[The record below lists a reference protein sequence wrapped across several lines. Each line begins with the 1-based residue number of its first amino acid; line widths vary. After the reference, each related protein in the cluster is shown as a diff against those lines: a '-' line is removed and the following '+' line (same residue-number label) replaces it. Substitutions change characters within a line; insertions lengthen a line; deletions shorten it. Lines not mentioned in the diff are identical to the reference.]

1 MVKEFRFP
9 DLGEGVTEGEI
20 KKWLVKEGEAV
31 KKDQSIAE
39 VETDK
44 AVVEMPSPFSG
55 RMAKLNYPEGG
66 IVRVGEVLAVI
77 ADEAGAAPEVP
88 EKAEGSVSV
97 VGELPESD
105 GTVITSRPPAR
116 TADAAKGV
124 QATPAVRKLAKDMGI
139 DLGTVVGTGPGG
151 RITEADLKG
160 AAPAAPEEGAP
171 PPAGLKMQPKFDIYG
186 WIDRRPVRGIR
197 RSTAKH
203 MVEAQT
209 RQALVTTTEI
219 ADVTDLVGL
228 REKVKKYAEEVKG
241 VKLTYLPF
249 IIKAVVAAL
258 KKHPYLNSSMDEEA
272 GEIVLKKYYNMGI
285 AVATDEGLIVPV
297 IKSADQ
303 KEVFSLAQE
312 IKDLAEAAG
321 SRKIDLA
328 DLKGG
333 TFSITNYGVFGGIY
347 ATPIPN
353 YPEGAILGLGRIQDV
368 PWVKDGEVSIRKVL
382 YLSLTFDHRIM
393 DGAQAATFLND
404 LKMFLENP
412 ELPLMDP

>member
-20 KKWLVKEGEAV
+20 KKWLVKEGDAV

-55 RMAKLNYPEGG
+55 RMIKLNFPEGG

-77 ADEAGAAPEVP
+77 ADEAGAAPEMP
-88 EKAEGSVSV
+88 EKVKESVSV

-105 GTVITSRPPAR
+105 GTVISSKAPAR
-116 TADAAKGV
+116 AAGTAKGV
-124 QATPAVRKLAKDMGI
+124 QATPAVRKLAKDMDI
-139 DLGTVVGTGPGG
+139 DLGTVAGTGPGG
-151 RITEADLKG
+151 RITEDDLKG
-160 AAPAAPEEGAP
+160 AASAAPEEGAP
-171 PPAGLKMQPKFDIYG
+171 PTGLKMQPKFDIYG
-186 WIDRRPVRGIR
+186 WIDRQPVRGIR

-203 MVEAQT
+203 MIEAQT

-258 KKHPYLNSSMDEEA
+258 KKHPYLNASMDEDAE
-272 GEIVLKKYYNMGI
+272 EIVLKKYYNLGI
-285 AVATDEGLIVPV
+285 AVATGEGLIVPV

-303 KEVFSLAQE
+303 KEIFSLAQE
-312 IKDLAEAAG
+312 IKDLAEAAA

-353 YPEGAILGLGRIQDV
+353 YPEAAILGIGRIQDV
-368 PWVKDGEVSIRKVL
+368 PWVKEGEVSIRKVL

-412 ELPLMDP
+412 ELPLLDP

>member
-1 MVKEFRFP
+1 MVKEFKFP

-20 KKWLVKEGEAV
+20 KKWLVKEGDVV

-55 RMAKLNYPEGG
+55 RMAKLNFPEGG
-66 IVRVGEVLAVI
+66 IVHVGEVLAVL
-77 ADEAGAAPEVP
+77 DEEGGPAPEVP
-88 EKAEGSVSV
+88 QQVKESVSV

-105 GTVITSRPPAR
+105 GTVISSRPPAR
-116 TADAAKGV
+116 EVSVAKGV
-124 QATPAVRKLAKDMGI
+124 QATPAVRKLAKDMDI
-139 DLGTVVGTGPGG
+139 DLGTVTGTGPGG
-151 RITEADLKG
+151 RITEDDLKG
-160 AAPAAPEEGAP
+160 AATAAPAGVPAS
-171 PPAGLKMQPKFDIYG
+171 AGLKMQPKFDVYG
-186 WIDRRPVRGIR
+186 WIDRKPVRGVR

-249 IIKAVVAAL
+249 VIKAVVAAL
-258 KKHPYLNSSMDEEA
+258 KKHPYLNSSMDEETE
-272 GEIVLKKYYNMGI
+272 EIVLKKYYNLGI
-285 AVATDEGLIVPV
+285 AVATEEGLIVPV
-297 IKSADQ
+297 VKSADQ
-303 KEVFSLAQE
+303 KEIFSLAQE
-312 IKDLAEAAG
+312 IKELAEAAA

-333 TFSITNYGVFGGIY
+333 TFSITNYGAFGGIY

-353 YPEGAILGLGRIQDV
+353 YPEAAILGMGRIQAV
-368 PWVKDGEVSIRKVL
+368 PLVQDGEVSIRKVL